1 MQPDNLR
8 DLKKKS
14 GMSNKYL
21 AEQMHMSERTIGRIF
36 AGKTSLDI
44 DQLRR
49 LVLIM
54 HGSADDILDLVELKV
69 PVPEME
75 ALQNENAAL
84 TAKIK
89 ELTDS
94 LALLQAEIAIQKDK
108 INALTAE
115 NDLVRLKLEHKEEII
130 ALHNYYIKLKSGE

>member
-14 GMSNKYL
+14 GVSNRYL
-21 AEQMHMSERTIGRIF
+21 AEKMHMSERTIGRIF

-44 DQLRR
+44 DQLRQMV
-49 LVLIM
+49 LVM
-54 HGSADDILDLVELKV
+54 NGSVDDILDLVELKV

-75 ALQNENAAL
+75 ALQNENASL
-84 TAKIK
+84 LAKNK

-94 LALLQAEIAIQKDK
+94 LALLQAEIAIYKDK
-108 INALTAE
+108 IGVLTAE
-115 NDLVRLKLEHKEEII
+115 NDILRLKLEYEQKIGAIHDFYTNRK
-130 ALHNYYIKLKSGE
+130 

>member
-1 MQPDNLR
+1 MWLDNVR

-14 GMSNKYL
+14 GMSNKCL

-36 AGKTSLDI
+36 AGETSVDI
-44 DQLRR
+44 DQLRQMV
-49 LVLIM
+49 LVM
-54 HGSADDILDLVELKV
+54 NGSLDDILDKSEFKV

-94 LALLQAEIAIQKDK
+94 LALLQAEMAIYKDK
-108 INALTAE
+108 IAVLTAE
-115 NDLVRLKLEHKEEII
+115 NDILRIKLEYEQKIGAIHDFYTNRK
-130 ALHNYYIKLKSGE
+130 

>member
-1 MQPDNLR
+1 MWLDNLR

-14 GMSNKYL
+14 GMSNKCL

-36 AGKTSLDI
+36 AGETPVDI
-44 DQLRR
+44 DKLRQ

-54 HGSADDILDLVELKV
+54 NGSLDDILDKSEFKV

-94 LALLQAEIAIQKDK
+94 LALLQVEMAIYKDK
-108 INALTAE
+108 IAVLTAE
-115 NDLVRLKLEHKEEII
+115 NDILRIKLEYEQKIGAIHDFYTNRK
-130 ALHNYYIKLKSGE
+130 

>member
-75 ALQNENAAL
+75 GIPGVLSELYRVIQEKRENGG
-84 TAKIK
+84 
-89 ELTDS
+89 E
-94 LALLQAEIAIQKDK
+94 
-108 INALTAE
+108 
-115 NDLVRLKLEHKEEII
+115 
-130 ALHNYYIKLKSGE
+130 KSYTKTL